1 MASDSSP
8 RKFLVELIKPSHYDD
23 DGYVIQWWKA
33 WIPSNSLSS
42 VYGLTQDLARRKV
55 LGDDLDIEI
64 QAFDETNTVI
74 PIAQISRR
82 IRANNGQ
89 GLVCMVGVQSNQFPR
104 AMDIARQFR
113 EHGVQVAIGGFHV
126 SGCLSMLPSLP
137 EDLLEAQRLGI
148 SLFAG
153 EAEGRLAQIFS
164 DAMNQRMEP
173 LYNYMDDLP
182 GLEEQPTPFLPE
194 HLVKRY
200 AGELACFDA
209 GRGCPFTCSFCTIIN
224 VQGRKSRFRD
234 ADDIEALVRANA
246 AQGVDRYFIT
256 DDNFA
261 RNKNWEAIFDR
272 VIELHEKEGINTNF
286 VIQVDALAHK
296 IPNFIDKAARAGC
309 KRVFIG
315 LENINP
321 DSLKSASKGQN
332 RITEYRRM
340 LQDWRAAGVITYAG
354 YILGFPTDTPQTI
367 ERDIG
372 IIQRELPIDMLE
384 FFCLTPLPGSQDH
397 KELFDRGVWMDPDMN
412 KYDLEHVVTGH
423 PLMSKQEWQG
433 IYDRAWDIYY
443 SPEHI
448 KTLLKRAVA
457 SGIKPARL
465 AGMIFNF
472 YGSFRYERVHPLQS
486 GVLRRKVRSQRRSGM
501 PVVGPLRFYLQRLWE
516 ILSTYIPGLWYFLR
530 LTLVRKRIQRDP
542 SVKQYSDIAIAPM
555 VDGEEAELEMFGVT
569 DAAKA
574 AVRKAKR
581 HDSAIASANTKAQIK
596 GVGKGALDIPVTVAS
611 Q

>member
-1 MASDSSP
+1 M
-8 RKFLVELIKPSHYDD
+8 
-23 DGYVIQWWKA
+23 
-33 WIPSNSLSS
+33 
-42 VYGLTQDLARRKV
+42 
-55 LGDDLDIEI
+55 
-64 QAFDETNTVI
+64 
-74 PIAQISRR
+74 
-82 IRANNGQ
+82 
-89 GLVCMVGVQSNQFPR
+89 QSNQYPR
-104 AMDIARQFR
+104 ALDIARQLR
-113 EHGVQVAIGGFHV
+113 ESGVQVAIGGFHV
-126 SGCLSMLPSLP
+126 SGCLSMLPELP

-153 EAEGRLAQIFS
+153 EAEGRLERIYS
-164 DAMNQRMEP
+164 DAINGTLEA

-182 GLEEQPTPFLPE
+182 GLENQPSPFLPE

-200 AGELACFDA
+200 AGELGCFDA
-209 GRGCPFTCSFCTIIN
+209 GRGCPFTCSFYTIIN

-234 ADDIEALVRANA
+234 ADDVEALIRANA

-272 VIELHEKEGINTNF
+272 VIELSEGEGMNTNF

-296 IPNFIDKAARAGC
+296 IPNFIEKAARAGC

-340 LQDWRAAGVITYAG
+340 L
-354 YILGFPTDTPQTI
+354 
-367 ERDIG
+367 
-372 IIQRELPIDMLE
+372 
-384 FFCLTPLPGSQDH
+384 
-397 KELFDRGVWMDPDMN
+397 
-412 KYDLEHVVTGH
+412 HVVTGH
-423 PLMSKQEWQG
+423 PLMSKDQWQG

-457 SGIKPARL
+457 TGIKPARL

-486 GVLRRKVRSQRRSGM
+486 GVFRRKVRTRRRYGM
-501 PVVGPLRFYLQRLWE
+501 PIVSPLLFYPRRVFD
-516 ILSTYIPGLWYFLR
+516 ILSTYVPALLYFVR
-530 LTLVRKRIQRDP
+530 LTIVRKCVQRDP
-542 SVKQYSDIAIAPM
+542 SLKDYTDIAIAPM
-555 VDGEEAELEMFGVT
+555 VDGDDEGFKMFGVT
-569 DAAKA
+569 EAAKA
-574 AVRKAKR
+574 AVKKAKR
-581 HDSAIASANTKAQIK
+581 HDNAIAAANVKSQIK
-596 GVGKGALDIPVTVAS
+596 QADPQGMSIPVSVTNH
-611 Q
+611 